1 MAWGAIPSKLLA
13 AVGSFSLLEESEEQR
28 ITRPFVLRRLEHREE

>member
-1 MAWGAIPSKLLA
+1 MAWDATPLPAPSKLLA

-28 ITRPFVLRRLEHREE
+28 IHLS